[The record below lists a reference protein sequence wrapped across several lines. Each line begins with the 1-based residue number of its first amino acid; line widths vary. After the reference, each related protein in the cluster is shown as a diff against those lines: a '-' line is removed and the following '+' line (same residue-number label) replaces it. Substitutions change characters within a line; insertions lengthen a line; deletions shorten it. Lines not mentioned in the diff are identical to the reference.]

1 MQKRTPAPESM
12 PRADERMDR
21 SALTFTLGE
30 KREIFKGMVVGELEA
45 GFLRYSR
52 RQALLEY
59 AQKLGIPEFEAC
71 LLIAEAQYHA
81 GDIEPIRLD
90 SAATLEN
97 VEKMENWSVPVKL
110 LVALFV
116 AVFVD
121 LLLIYWL
128 FV

>member
-1 MQKRTPAPESM
+1 MQKPTSAPEST
-12 PRADERMDR
+12 PRTDRRSDR
-21 SALTFTLGE
+21 SALTFTPDE
-30 KREIFKGMVVGELEA
+30 KRDIFKGMVVGELDA

-52 RQALLEY
+52 RQALLDY

-81 GDIEPIRLD
+81 GDIEPVRLD

-97 VEKMENWSVPVKL
+97 VEKMENWSIPVKL

-116 AVFVD
+116 AIFVD